1 MVKHRALRES
11 IMARLLDGTV
21 DGRIEGGLRPEAI
34 RRSIRVTGC
43 DGAPSQD
50 DFDGALGY
58 LIADQ
63 QIEMQSINGLD
74 IARVKR

>member
-1 MVKHRALRES
+1 MHRDLRDA
-11 IMARLLDGTV
+11 IMARICDGTE
-21 DGRIEGGLRPEAI
+21 DGRIDGGLRPEVI
-34 RRSIRVTGC
+34 RRSIRLQG
-43 DGAPSQD
+43 GADSPSQD
-50 DFDGALGY
+50 DFDAALGY